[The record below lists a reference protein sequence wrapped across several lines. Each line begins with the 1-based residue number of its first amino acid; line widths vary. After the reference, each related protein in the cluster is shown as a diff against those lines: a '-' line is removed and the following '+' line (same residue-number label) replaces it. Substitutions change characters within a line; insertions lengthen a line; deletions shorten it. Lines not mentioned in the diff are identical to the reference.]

1 VSFGKALPSATLVK
15 NYSTNILSHYRN
27 QLLCRVSETHGKV
40 YFTLGNGFAECNTR
54 QRTLGLYIGN
64 SLFAEYFLSGT
75 WQRKVTVTAPSDG
88 DGSFAECL
96 QCNSAKRPI
105 LPSVCSRGPRQRL
118 VQWTPPPVPVPRAL
132 IGTRQRRLL
141 CRVSGGLALDK
152 EPSSGPLCQYL
163 CRVPW
168 QQHSAKMS
176 LPVPRFP
183 SLPSAIVSTRQRWLY
198 RFPGFLL
205 CRVPWS

>member
-1 VSFGKALPSATLVK
+1 MPTGATAVPTLPESAPLPCVSD
-15 NYSTNILSHYRN
+15 
-27 QLLCRVSETHGKV
+27 
-40 YFTLGNGFAECNTR
+40 TR
-54 QRTLGLYIGN
+54 QRLFYTRHRMIGELYIGN
-64 SLFAEYFLSGT
+64 SLFAEYYLSGT
-75 WQRKVTVTAPSDG
+75 RQRKVTVMAPSDG

-96 QCNSAKRPI
+96 LWHSAKRPI

-118 VQWTPPPVPVPRAL
+118 IQWAPPPVPVPRAL
-132 IGTRQRRLL
+132 IGTRQRSLF
-141 CRVSGGLALDK
+141 CRVSGGLALGK
-152 EPSSGPLCQYL
+152 EPSSGPLYQYL

-168 QQHSAKMS
+168 QQHSTKMS